1 MNADLP
7 GIGTITWRKSGV
19 VALLAMLFVAPM
31 ILTEF
36 LTGLIIDIMILGLFA
51 MAFNLLFGYT
61 GLLSFG
67 HAAYYATGAYLV
79 ALVLSGELLPG
90 AMQTMLPAMVLG
102 VLGATI
108 VAAVFGMLC
117 VQRGEIYF
125 AMLTLAFSMLLYR
138 GVIQFDGITG
148 GVNGKIISNPE
159 IDLGVATYNA
169 LNTEVY
175 FYFTLLFI
183 IGAIVLLWRIVHSPY
198 GELLKAIR
206 ENPERAEFIG
216 LPVKYY
222 QWSSF
227 VLSGAIAGLAGA
239 LIAPRI
245 FVVTPNTAHWLKS
258 AEAPIVTLIG
268 GPSSFFGPIV
278 GAAIF
283 IWLEQIL
290 ADVTSYWQAALGAVL
305 IPLVIYAQNG
315 VTGLVVGEE
324 SIPNYARDVYAD
336 RFGGAPDAEEGD
348 Q

>member
-1 MNADLP
+1 MNAELP
-7 GIGTITWRKSGV
+7 GGGAVTWRKGGV
-19 VALLAMLFVAPM
+19 VATLLLLLVAPM

-36 LTGLIIDIMILGLFA
+36 LSGILIDIMILALFA
-51 MAFNLLFGYT
+51 MGFNLLFGYT

-67 HAAYYATGAYLV
+67 HAAYYGTGAYLV
-79 ALVLSGELLPG
+79 ALVLAGDLLPG
-90 AMQTMLPAMVLG
+90 AMQSMLPAMVLG
-102 VLGATI
+102 VLGAAI

-125 AMLTLAFSMLLYR
+125 AMLTLAFSMMLYR
-138 GVIQFDGITG
+138 AVIQFDGITG

-159 IDLGVATYNA
+159 IDFGVATFNA

-175 FYFTLLFI
+175 FYFTLLFVV
-183 IGAIVLLWRIVHSPY
+183 GAIALLWRIVHSPY

-227 VLSGAIAGLAGA
+227 VLSGAMAGLAGA

-245 FVVTPNTAHWLKS
+245 FVVTPDTAHWLKS

-268 GPSSFFGPIV
+268 GPSSFVGPIV

-290 ADVTSYWQAALGAVL
+290 TDVTTYWQAALGAVL

-315 VTGLVVGEE
+315 VTGLVIGED
-324 SIPNYARDVYAD
+324 SIPNYARDVYAN
-336 RFGGAPDAEEGD
+336 RFGGAADAEEGD